1 MDANVIRPYRGGA
14 NRTPNPLA
22 VFKGSFR
29 GGERKGVKDE
39 GNGRKKGAKETGE
52 NTPT

>member
-1 MDANVIRPYRGGA
+1 MSFVPTGGA

-22 VFKGSFR
+22 VFQGSLR
-29 GGERKGVKDE
+29 GEERKGVKDE
-39 GNGRKKGAKETGE
+39 GMEKERKKGAKETGE